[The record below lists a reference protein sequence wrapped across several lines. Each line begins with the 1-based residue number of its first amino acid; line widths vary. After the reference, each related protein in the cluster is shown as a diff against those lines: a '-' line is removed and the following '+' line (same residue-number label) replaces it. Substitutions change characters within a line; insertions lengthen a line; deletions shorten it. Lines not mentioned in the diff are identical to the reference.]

1 MTDAEKDTK
10 AQMKSDGHAHP
21 YAALCAAIGERH
33 FLIAQLSAEIAAL
46 TKKLMELKSPE
57 SSG

>member
-1 MTDAEKDTK
+1 MTDADNDTK
-10 AQMKSDGHAHP
+10 AKA
-21 YAALCAAIGERH
+21 YAELCAAIGERH